1 MRNPHKVRYPHTF
14 RNEMTTLAQNAVSFF
29 SKYTDESPLIKACR
43 NSGRGNANYAIILM
57 HLKCC
62 FWLPPPGNEELRVL
76 RLVWAVCAL
85 LRGRHLSTFFKCP
98 IWFHSH
104 DKLLW
109 SQCPYAPSFYNKTP
123 RHREVTQWRGRTGDP
138 ELSTRL
144 QISAR
149 EHHTQLWHPQQKT
162 QGSRAPAP
170 TLSLKWWQQGPGHRQ
185 TVGRF
190 GFSSGMTGLWLK
202 VVLTSHAIQTKET
215 NTALQSL
222 YSRRT
227 PCQ

>member
-62 FWLPPPGNEELRVL
+62 FWLPPPGNEERRVL

-85 LRGRHLSTFFKCP
+85 LRGRHLSMFFKCP

-149 EHHTQLWHPQQKT
+149 ETPHSTVT
-162 QGSRAPAP
+162 STTEDSGVQGSSPYPVTKMMAAGTRP
-170 TLSLKWWQQGPGHRQ
+170 Q
-185 TVGRF
+185 TNSQKVRF
-190 GFSSGMTGLWLK
+190 
-202 VVLTSHAIQTKET
+202 
-215 NTALQSL
+215 
-222 YSRRT
+222 
-227 PCQ
+227 